1 MTNRHFFFTHPYV
14 YKAGRVSLIDSV
26 HSPRRVLLTN
36 QHIFSRNGFSMIDV
50 SDTGTDSRE
59 SVVLLADQH

>member
-1 MTNRHFFFTHPYV
+1 M
-14 YKAGRVSLIDSV
+14 SLIDSV